1 MAGAVEV
8 IVSKRKLAALQRTLR
23 DVPGGLNKA
32 LVGAVNDTAM
42 ATKRQMASAIYD
54 RIMIKKKDIS
64 PHIRVKRAH
73 KSRPSA
79 TVSLSETHRLSLK
92 RFGARQI
99 KSGVSYKIERKGA
112 RQRIPGA
119 FGPNIAALGGHVFR
133 RVDAT
138 SRRIIKLRGPSP
150 WGVYVK
156 AGIAPQ
162 TEAAA
167 MALLH
172 KNLDQRANFLL
183 LKHTG
188 AI

>member
-112 RQRIPGA
+112 RQRIPGRVTRTTA
-119 FGPNIAALGGHVFR
+119 RRHRVSHVVRHLHGAAVQPGF
-133 RVDAT
+133 
-138 SRRIIKLRGPSP
+138 
-150 WGVYVK
+150 
-156 AGIAPQ
+156 AG
-162 TEAAA
+162 
-167 MALLH
+167 
-172 KNLDQRANFLL
+172 F
-183 LKHTG
+183 
-188 AI
+188 